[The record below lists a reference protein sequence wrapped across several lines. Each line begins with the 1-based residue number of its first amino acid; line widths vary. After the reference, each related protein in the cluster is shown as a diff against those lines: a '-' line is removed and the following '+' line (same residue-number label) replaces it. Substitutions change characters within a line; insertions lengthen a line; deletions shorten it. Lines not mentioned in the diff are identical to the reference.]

1 MPGNPQEELRRILY
15 AGSLG
20 VMSCVFFALVWLK
33 PEAAPHELIK
43 ALLLFASLMLA
54 ITIAITISDL
64 VDKLRERRE
73 R

>member
-1 MPGNPQEELRRILY
+1 
-15 AGSLG
+15 
-20 VMSCVFFALVWLK
+20 MSCVFFALVWLK